1 MAGAA
6 VPTTLDGSPHDAL
19 TLPFGPTSATR
30 QRRSAQSHMVK
41 VAGWL
46 SCLVVVAWV
55 ILMADVQP
63 NFINDP
69 QADIAYEVATFYAV
83 AALLVI
89 WLVVLIARR

>member
-1 MAGAA
+1 M
-6 VPTTLDGSPHDAL
+6 PTTHDGSPHEAL

-30 QRRSAQSHMVK
+30 QHRSAQSHMVK

-69 QADIAYEVATFYAV
+69 QADIAYKVATFYAL

-89 WLVVLIARR
+89 WLVVLIALR